1 MSLKIYNTLSH
12 SEEEF
17 IPWNG
22 KVVNMYTCG
31 PTVYH
36 FAHIGNL
43 RTYIMEDILERT
55 LRYLGYDVKRCMNIT
70 DVGHLSS
77 DSDTGN
83 DKMVTA
89 AQKEHKTVLEIAK
102 YYTDIFFED
111 FKKLNI
117 IKPEIVS
124 PATENIDEYIKIV
137 EDKAILRRL
146 IDEATSIITES
157 YNTSNSISDVI
168 EEAEKKI
175 FDVSKSLRSTEFK
188 SIQDVLYKT
197 QADLEK
203 LAANKGDIT
212 GIPTGF
218 YELDKITSGFHPH
231 ELIIIAARPGMGKT
245 AIALNMVNNIAI
257 NSKKTVALFNMEMGA
272 EQLASRMLASV
283 GQIEGNKLKTG
294 NLEHSDWK
302 RVNEAISRLS
312 STNIFIDDTAG
323 QTVGEI
329 RSKCRKLATS
339 PSGLDIVVIDYLTL
353 IQGSSKNGANRQQEV
368 ADISRAL
375 KTMAMELGVP
385 VIALA
390 QLSRSVELRENK
402 RPIMSDLRE
411 SGSIEQDADIVAFL
425 YRDDYYNKSASEQT
439 NISVTELIVG
449 KHRNGSTGTIEL
461 LFERTMSNFRNYLKK
476 QEGE

>member
-1 MSLKIYNTLSH
+1 MNREIPHNIDAEQSVLGSMFLTKKALQKALELLNGSEFYLDNHAKIFECIKEIDARGGVVDLTTVADELNNRNWLKIV
-12 SEEEF
+12 
-17 IPWNG
+17 G
-22 KVVNMYTCG
+22 
-31 PTVYH
+31 
-36 FAHIGNL
+36 
-43 RTYIMEDILERT
+43 DIE
-55 LRYLGYDVKRCMNIT
+55 YLTEVIES
-70 DVGHLSS
+70 VPS
-77 DSDTGN
+77 
-83 DKMVTA
+83 A
-89 AQKEHKTVLEIAK
+89 A
-102 YYTDIFFED
+102 
-111 FKKLNI
+111 
-117 IKPEIVS
+117 
-124 PATENIDEYIKIV
+124 NIDQYIKIV

-146 IDEATSIITES
+146 IDEATSIITNS
-157 YNTSNSISDVI
+157 YNTSNNISEVI

-212 GIPTGF
+212 GIPTGY
-218 YELDKITSGFHPH
+218 YELDKLTSGFHPH

-245 AIALNMVNNIAI
+245 AIALNFVTNIAI

-272 EQLASRMLASV
+272 EQLATRMLSSV
-283 GQIEGNKLKTG
+283 GQIEGSKLKTG

-312 STNIFIDDTAG
+312 NTNIFIDDTAG

-375 KTMAMELGVP
+375 KTMAMELNVP
-385 VIALA
+385 VIALS
-390 QLSRSVELRENK
+390 QLSRGIEQRVYKKPML
-402 RPIMSDLRE
+402 SDLRE
-411 SGSIEQDADIVAFL
+411 SGAIEQDADIVAFL
-425 YRDDYYNKSASEQT
+425 HCSDEEREKENSLMEFV
-439 NISVTELIVG
+439 IR
-449 KHRNGSTGTIEL
+449 KHRNGPLADVPLIFQRGTSTFVNVAKVKE
-461 LFERTMSNFRNYLKK
+461 EN
-476 QEGE
+476 